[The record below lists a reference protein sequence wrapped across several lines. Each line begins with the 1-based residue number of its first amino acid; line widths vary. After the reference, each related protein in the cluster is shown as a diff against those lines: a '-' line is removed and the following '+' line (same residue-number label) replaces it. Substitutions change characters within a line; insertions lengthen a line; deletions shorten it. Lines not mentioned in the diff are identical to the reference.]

1 MTSGS
6 TRPACYAKFG
16 VAPASVPDWLALVG
30 DSADGFPGIPGWG
43 AKSSSAVLASYSTVD
58 AIPDDPAEW
67 NVPGVRNQSTLAS
80 ALRENR
86 ELAQLFVRLATAVT
100 DIDVGTV
107 DEWVWKGPT
116 ERFGRI
122 AEQFGATNLAK
133 RAAEI
138 AAQRNG

>member
-1 MTSGS
+1 MH
-6 TRPACYAKFG
+6 AKFG
-16 VAPASVPDWLALVG
+16 VPPASVPDWLALVG

-43 AKSSSAVLASYSTVD
+43 AKSSSAVLARYRTVD

-67 NVPGVRNQSTLAS
+67 DVAGVRSAVTLAA

-107 DEWVWKGPT
+107 DEWFWIGPT
-116 ERFGRI
+116 ERFAGSQSGSVRR
-122 AEQFGATNLAK
+122 ASLPGPPNRGARSGSA
-133 RAAEI
+133 RA
-138 AAQRNG
+138 R